1 MMLSEE
7 IIEYGKRVAER
18 GGLSQKH
25 SALIIHRG
33 VIIAE
38 GINYGGVYKS
48 GWYAVH
54 AEVAAINKVRS
65 RGVRF
70 LRECSILCVRVS
82 SCKEGVMSKPCVNCA
97 RVINEMG
104 IRRVYYT
111 SGGDGLCG
119 VC

>member
-1 MMLSEE
+1 MRGISEDM
-7 IIEYGKRVAER
+7 IEYGKRIAGD

-25 SALIIHRG
+25 SALIVHKG

-38 GINYGGVYKS
+38 GINYGGTYNR

-54 AEVAAINKVRS
+54 AEVAAINKVRN

-70 LRECSILCVRVS
+70 LRECSIICVRVS
-82 SCKEGVMSKPCVNCA
+82 SCKEGVMSKPCENCA

-111 SGGDGLCG
+111 SGGDGD
-119 VC
+119 